1 MSPASA
7 ADARLR
13 EPVPTDA
20 IDRATLRDI
29 FSRTMKVNRTDEK
42 FRSLLIQGKVAV
54 MYYCVRGQELVSA
67 AAMANLTD
75 DDYVVCTYRGQGEQ
89 TAKGIPPEL
98 WWAEC
103 LGKAT
108 GTCKGKGGTMHIT
121 YPAKGIMVT
130 TGVVGSGLPIANG
143 LAMASQ
149 NNGDGRVTLVSF
161 GDGAANIGGFHEA
174 LNMAQLYQL
183 PVVFLC
189 QNNRYG
195 EHTAFADHTDSTCIA
210 DRAAGYGMRSMHVD
224 GNDVHQVYNAVKHA
238 VDLARQGKGPTLV
251 EAMCYRMMGHF
262 FGADFS
268 YMPPEHIAEMKAEDP
283 LPKLRKVML
292 DHQFTK
298 EELDGIVS
306 EIDVEIDAAVEKA
319 LAADPPDASELA
331 IDVLESEAG

>member
-1 MSPASA
+1 MS
-7 ADARLR
+7 
-13 EPVPTDA
+13 T
-20 IDRATLRDI
+20 IDRAKLLDI
-29 FSRTMKVNRTDEK
+29 YTRTMKVNRTDEK
-42 FRSLLIQGKVAV
+42 FRSLLMQGKVAV

-67 AAMANLTD
+67 AAMAALTD

-103 LGKAT
+103 LGKVT

-121 YPAKGIMVT
+121 YPEKGIMVT
-130 TGVVGSGLPIANG
+130 TGVVGSGLPIATG

-149 NNGDGRVTLVSF
+149 NSGDGKVTLVSF

-174 LNMAQLYQL
+174 MNMAQLYKL

-195 EHTAFADHTDSTCIA
+195 EHTAFADHTASESISS
-210 DRAAGYGMRSMHVD
+210 RAAGYGMRGVLVD
-224 GNDVHQVYNAVKHA
+224 GNDVDQVYPAVQEA
-238 VDLARQGKGPTLV
+238 VDRARAGEGPTLV

-268 YMPPEHIAEMKAEDP
+268 YMPKEHLAEMQREDP
-283 LPKLRKVML
+283 LPKLRQVML
-292 DHQFTK
+292 DHQFSE
-298 EELDGIVS
+298 EELDAIVADIDA
-306 EIDVEIDAAVEKA
+306 EIDGAVAAA
-319 LAADPPDASELA
+319 LAADLPGPEELA
-331 IDVLESEAG
+331 IDVFETPLVEAR